1 MDPAT
6 SMLTM
11 EGACMSGADSLS
23 IASRLEAS
31 LLWNRASSPHGARI
45 DLPLVTCVYAM
56 RMARV
61 NVYLPDDLAREAR
74 EAGLNISGLT
84 QEALRS
90 ALAARQSAQWL
101 DGLQTL
107 GPTDV
112 THEAV
117 LKAVAAAKDDLEGRG

>member
-1 MDPAT
+1 
-6 SMLTM
+6 
-11 EGACMSGADSLS
+11 
-23 IASRLEAS
+23 
-31 LLWNRASSPHGARI
+31 
-45 DLPLVTCVYAM
+45 M

-61 NVYLPDDLAREAR
+61 NVYLPDELAREAK

-101 DGLQTL
+101 DGLQAL